1 MDYLRSDGQL
11 VMREAT
17 HNVKKKQAEY
27 FTILLF
33 VASQATPVL

>member
-1 MDYLRSDGQL
+1 MDYLRSDGLL

-17 HNVKKKQAEY
+17 HNVKKQAEY